1 MKRRRF
7 SSKVNAMLAIVSVVL
22 LMANSW
28 AASHQVLHSFTPNGT
43 DGAFSYSGLIVDT
56 AGNRYGASYS
66 GGTYNAGAVF
76 ELSPQLGGGWTEKL
90 LYSFKNNGSDGI
102 NPHATLL
109 LDAGGNLYGT
119 TFNGGIHGGGTAF
132 ELSLQQG
139 GNWTEKVL
147 HSFGKDADGRLPNAA
162 LTSDAAGNLYGTTQ
176 AGGIHNFGTAFEL
189 SPGQGGS
196 WTETI
201 LHNFNYNGQDGA
213 FPESTLIFDSA
224 GNLYGTTQSSGI
236 HYAGTAFELSPKQGG
251 GWSETVLHSFGNGTD
266 GAVPNAGMI
275 FDTAGNL
282 YGTTGVGGVHPC
294 PSNGGNGCG
303 TVFELSP
310 KQGGGWT
317 ETVLHNFGNGTDGVS
332 PVGALVLDTAGNLYG
347 TTQTGGIHNF
357 GTAFEL
363 SPKPGGGWTEAV
375 LHSFN
380 LNGTDG
386 IAPEAELLLD
396 GSGNLYGTT
405 YSGGPFSV
413 GIVFELTPKQG
424 GGFTESIVHSFNFNG
439 TDGANPLFAGLVRDS
454 AGNYYGTTSAGG
466 AYDSGTVFELT
477 PDGGGSWSE
486 KVLYSFGHY
495 TDAATPL
502 ASLIFDGAGNLYGT
516 ASQGGIHLLGAV
528 FELSPSG
535 DGWTEKVLHSFGNG
549 TDGYYPESGLIFDS
563 AGNLYGTTYFGG
575 IHESGTA
582 FQLTPNG
589 TGGWTERVLHSFDL
603 SSGDGALPLSGLT
616 FDSAGNL
623 YGTTGVGGLHFSGT
637 VFELSPNGG
646 GGWNETLLHSFNLTG
661 SDGALP
667 QGSLIFDAA
676 NNLYGTT
683 ENGGIHSD
691 GTVFQL
697 TPNGGGG
704 WTEKVLHSFDGT
716 NGNEPE
722 AGVIMNA
729 AGNLLGTTYMG
740 GANNYGTVFELT
752 PTGGGWSDTVLHNFN
767 FDGSDGFYPESNLIL
782 DSGGNLYGTTSQGGT
797 VNNGT
802 VVEVTP

>member
-1 MKRRRF
+1 MKHSKF
-7 SSKVNAMLAIVSVVL
+7 SLKVNAMLSMVSVVL

-43 DGAFSYSGLIVDT
+43 DAAFSYSGLIVDG
-56 AGNRYGASYS
+56 AGNRYGTSYY

-76 ELSPQLGGGWTEKL
+76 ELSPQQGGGWSEKL
-90 LYSFKNNGSDGI
+90 LYSFQNNGSDGI
-102 NPHATLL
+102 YPYASLL
-109 LDAGGNLYGT
+109 LDTGGNLYGT
-119 TFNGGIHGGGTAF
+119 TFNGGIHGDGTAF
-132 ELSLQQG
+132 ELSQQG

-147 HSFGKDADGRLPNAA
+147 HSFGKDTDGRIPYAGL
-162 LTSDAAGNLYGTTQ
+162 SFDAAGNLYGTTQ
-176 AGGIHNFGTAFEL
+176 AGGIHNYGTAFEL
-189 SPGQGGS
+189 SSGQGGI

-201 LHNFNYNGQDGA
+201 LHSFNYNGQDGA
-213 FPESTLIFDSA
+213 FPESNLIFDAA
-224 GNLYGTTQSSGI
+224 GNLYGTTQSGGI
-236 HYAGTAFELSPKQGG
+236 HLGGTAFELSPKQGG
-251 GWSETVLHSFGNGTD
+251 GWTETVLHNFGNGTD
-266 GAVPNAGMI
+266 AAGPYAGMI
-275 FDTAGNL
+275 FDAAGNL
-282 YGTTGVGGVHPC
+282 YGTSPIGGIHPC
-294 PSNGGNGCG
+294 DGNGCG

-332 PVGALVLDTAGNLYG
+332 PFSRLVLDAAGNLYG

-363 SPKPGGGWTEAV
+363 APKQGGGWTETV

-380 LNGTDG
+380 LNGSDG
-386 IAPEAELLLD
+386 TYPSAELLLD
-396 GSGNLYGTT
+396 SAGNLYSTT
-405 YSGGPFSV
+405 ITGGPFSV
-413 GIVFELTPKQG
+413 GTVFELAPRQG

-439 TDGANPLFAGLVRDS
+439 TDGANPLFAGLVRDT

-466 AYDSGTVFELT
+466 AYDLGTLFELT
-477 PDGGGSWSE
+477 PDGGGGWSE

-495 TDAATPL
+495 TDAAAPL

-535 DGWTEKVLHSFGNG
+535 DGWSERVLHSFGNG
-549 TDGYYPESGLIFDS
+549 TDGYYPQAGLIFDS

-582 FQLTPNG
+582 FQLAPNG
-589 TGGWTERVLHSFDL
+589 SGGWTERVLHSFDL
-603 SSGDGALPLSGLT
+603 GNGDGALPLSALI

-623 YGTTGVGGLHFSGT
+623 YGTTDLGGLHFYGT
-637 VFELSPNGG
+637 VIELSPNGT
-646 GGWNETLLHSFNLTG
+646 GGWNETVLHSFNFNG
-661 SDGALP
+661 SDGAFP

-683 ENGGIHSD
+683 EGGGIHSA
-691 GTVFQL
+691 GTAFQL
-697 TPNGGGG
+697 TPNGGG

-716 NGNEPE
+716 DGNTPQ
-722 AGVIMNA
+722 AGLAMNA
-729 AGNLLGTTYMG
+729 AGTLFGTTYVG
-740 GANNYGTVFELT
+740 GVNNYGALFELT
-752 PTGGGWSDTVLHNFN
+752 PAGGVWDDTVLHNFN

-782 DSGGNLYGTTSQGGT
+782 DSAGNLYGTTSLGGT

-802 VVEVTP
+802 VFEVTP

>member
-1 MKRRRF
+1 MKHRKF
-7 SSKVNAMLAIVSVVL
+7 SSKVNAMLSFVSVVL

-43 DGAFSYSGLIVDT
+43 DAAFLYSGLIVDS
-56 AGNRYGASYS
+56 AGNRYGTSYY

-76 ELSPQLGGGWTEKL
+76 ELSSQQGGGWTEKL

-109 LDAGGNLYGT
+109 LDTGGNLYGT
-119 TFNGGIHGGGTAF
+119 TFNGGIHGGGAAF
-132 ELSLQQG
+132 ELSPQQG
-139 GNWTEKVL
+139 GSWSEKVL
-147 HSFGKDADGRLPNAA
+147 HSFGKDTDGRLLYAG
-162 LTSDAAGNLYGTTQ
+162 LTMDPAGNLYGTTQ
-176 AGGIHNFGTAFEL
+176 AGGIHSYGTLFEL
-189 SPGQGGS
+189 SPGQRGS
-196 WTETI
+196 WTETV
-201 LHNFNYNGQDGA
+201 LHNFNYNGQGGA
-213 FPESTLIFDSA
+213 FPESKLIFDSA

-251 GWSETVLHSFGNGTD
+251 GWTETVLHSFGNGTD

-310 KQGGGWT
+310 SQGGGWT
-317 ETVLHNFGNGTDGVS
+317 ETVLHNFGNGTDGYTPFS
-332 PVGALVLDTAGNLYG
+332 GLVLDASGNLYG
-347 TTQTGGIHNF
+347 TTSSGGIHNF

-363 SPKPGGGWTEAV
+363 APKQGGGWTETV

-380 LNGTDG
+380 LNGSDG
-386 IAPEAELLLD
+386 TYPQAELLLD
-396 GSGNLYGTT
+396 GAGNLYSTT
-405 YSGGPFSV
+405 FSGGPFSV
-413 GIVFELTPKQG
+413 GTVFELAPKQG
-424 GGFTESIVHSFNFNG
+424 GGFTESIVHSFDFNG
-439 TDGANPLFAGLVRDS
+439 TDGANPIFAGLIRDS

-466 AYDSGTVFELT
+466 AYDLGTVFELT
-477 PDGGGSWSE
+477 PDGGE

-495 TDAATPL
+495 TDAAVPE

-516 ASQGGIHLLGAV
+516 TSQGGIHGLGAV

-535 DGWTEKVLHSFGNG
+535 GGWTERVLHSFGNN
-549 TDGYYPESGLIFDS
+549 TDGYYPQAGLVFDS

-582 FQLTPNG
+582 FQLMPNG
-589 TGGWTERVLHSFDL
+589 SGGWTERVLHNFDV
-603 SSGDGALPLSGLT
+603 SNGDGAFPSSALI

-623 YGTTGVGGLHFSGT
+623 YGTTYLGGLYFYGT
-637 VFELSPNGG
+637 VFELSPNGT

-661 SDGALP
+661 NDGAFP
-667 QGSLIFDAA
+667 QGSLIFDTA
-676 NNLYGTT
+676 NNLYGATAG
-683 ENGGIHSD
+683 GGIHAD
-691 GTVFQL
+691 GSVFQL
-697 TPNGGGG
+697 TPHVGGG
-704 WTEKVLHSFDGT
+704 WTEKVLHSFGGTDGNNPQAGLVM
-716 NGNEPE
+716 NG
-722 AGVIMNA
+722 
-729 AGNLLGTTYMG
+729 AGNLFGTTYMG
-740 GANNYGTVFELT
+740 GINNYGTVFELT
-752 PTGGGWSDTVLHNFN
+752 PAGGAWDDTVLHNFN

-797 VNNGT
+797 VNSGT